1 MNRFPWKLVLFDL
14 DGTLVDSALD
24 IAEAVDR
31 MRVELGLQPV
41 GEARVRGWI
50 GDGVRVLLQ
59 RALADAG
66 QASDLDA
73 LMPRFMVHYEACL
86 LLHARVYPGVR
97 ETLDALAARGV
108 AMALCTNKPARFVP
122 PLLDAMG
129 LAHHFEA
136 MVGGDSLPERKPSPL
151 PLLHLAAHF
160 GQAPADCL
168 MVGDSGADAEAAHAA
183 GMPLVLVRYG
193 YPGVVAPVGA
203 IATVD
208 DLRALLSMD
217 ADGGVAADEGAMG

>member
-1 MNRFPWKLVLFDL
+1 MNPFPWKLVLFDL

-31 MRVELGLQPV
+31 MRVELGLPPV

-59 RALADAG
+59 RALADG
-66 QASDLDA
+66 GLLDLDV
-73 LMPRFMVHYEACL
+73 LMPRFVVHYEACL

-97 ETLDALAARGV
+97 ETLEGLAARGV
-108 AMALCTNKPARFVP
+108 PMALCTNKPSRFVP

-129 LAHHFEA
+129 IARHFSA
-136 MVGGDSLPERKPSPL
+136 IVGGDSLPERKPSPV
-151 PLLHLAAHF
+151 PLLHLAARF
-160 GQAPADCL
+160 GQLPAACL

-193 YPGVVAPVGA
+193 YPGVVAPRGA
-203 IATVD
+203 IAELD
-208 DLRALLSMD
+208 DLRALLSLD
-217 ADGGVAADEGAMG
+217 IAGRVASTGTEPE